1 MIDLVV
7 QHAVALPPFPHN
19 TGDPVLTGIGDWLQ
33 AVGALPSLYFVLS
46 YGLVRPLR
54 RKYVPW
60 WKDRVGTMIF
70 MLGLALFAISVV
82 VTLSLFLGVGYPG
95 REIVRIVGY
104 TLFASSSF
112 YLVLVYELEANH
124 AAPRVWKVS
133 PKETAPDPKE

>member
-7 QHAVALPPFPHN
+7 QHVLAAPPFPKN

-60 WKDRVGTMIF
+60 WKDRVGTLIF

-82 VTLSLFLGVGYPG
+82 VTLSLFLGIGYPG

-104 TLFASSSF
+104 GMFAIATID
-112 YLVLVYELEANH
+112 LVFIYELEANK
-124 AAPRVWKVS
+124 AAPHVWAVGK
-133 PKETAPDPKE
+133 KETASNPKK